1 MKKIIIAVL
10 IAGACGTAGAAG
22 AQEFSALQRLGAADL
37 GGGLQAPDPGAPA
50 PSAGQAPDLAAAGF
64 NHNESLRCV
73 RDGDPFEVP
82 AYLFATPAP
91 QGKPETITV
100 VGGTMTGFPADEGKC
115 VDTGKYRP
123 ALKLTA
129 RQRSAYGV
137 GLDKAMLAVANV
149 RHLDRFYVASIP
161 LDAVRDLYFQVAYYR
176 LPVIGPR
183 GGHSQVRVLFSRPVR
198 LVPQYPA
205 DPAGA
210 IEADS
215 LIFSV
220 QAVGTDP
227 KLVDP
232 LRVVD
237 GSMLLGMGVYTVQ
250 CKLADQFREMPGVET
265 RQYRLRLSDAEKKA
279 YVRAYLDEAHSRR
292 LSSYFNLL
300 TNNCNTTQFSL
311 LGRVRPGGGGSARP
325 YDPASAALELA
336 ARTLI
341 GAGDQLINFEKE
353 EEAAAFLAGR

>member
-37 GGGLQAPDPGAPA
+37 GGGLQAPDPGAA
-50 PSAGQAPDLAAAGF
+50 TPSAGQAPDLAAAGF

-73 RDGDPFEVP
+73 SGGDPFEVP
-82 AYLFATPAP
+82 AYLFATPAAE
-91 QGKPETITV
+91 GKPETLTV
-100 VGGTMTGFPADEGKC
+100 AGGTITGFPADERKC

-129 RQRSAYGV
+129 QQRGAYGI
-137 GLDKAMLAVANV
+137 GRDGMLAVANV
-149 RHLDRFYVASIP
+149 RHLDRFYVAAIP

-210 IEADS
+210 IEVDS

-265 RQYRLRLSDAEKKA
+265 RQYRLGLSDAEKKA
-279 YVRAYLDEAHSRR
+279 YVRAYLDEAASRR

-311 LGRVRPGGGGSARP
+311 LGRVRPAGGGSARP
-325 YDPASAALELA
+325 YDPDSAALELE
-336 ARTLI
+336 ARGLI
-341 GAGDQLINFEKE
+341 GPGDRLINFEKE